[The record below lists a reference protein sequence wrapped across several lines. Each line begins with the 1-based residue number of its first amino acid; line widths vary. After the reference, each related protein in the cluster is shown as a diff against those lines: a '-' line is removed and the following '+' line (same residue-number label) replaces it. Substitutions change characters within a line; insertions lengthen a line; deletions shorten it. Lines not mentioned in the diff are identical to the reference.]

1 MNSAAPKVDKLS
13 LNKLP
18 DTELRRFMIEKDSPH
33 VELPGGHDFD
43 AAPAI
48 PLITSDYVRE
58 IRRFRYAGRDER
70 GLPKLKKAAS
80 GNIWRVTQAS
90 PDMATQAWWQA
101 MTNTASWGNSPR
113 PRSRPF
119 MSDPVSIPG
128 KIEAEAF
135 DDGGPDLSYA
145 DMDRK
150 IWSQIKERNIT
161 AFRVLEA
168 VDFEDADDDEGG
180 YAVARTEAGE
190 WMDYTVKVM
199 QDGEYRISARIATM
213 ESDGVLRIQ
222 FDGEEAIK
230 GASVPPTGGPQSWK
244 TIEIGRVT
252 LTSGIH
258 RMRIC
263 VDKGGFDLNWLDFSA
278 M

>member
-1 MNSAAPKVDKLS
+1 MS

-18 DTELRRFMIEKDSPH
+18 DTELRRFMIEKELPH

-48 PLITSDYVRE
+48 PLITSEYVRKMTPIS
-58 IRRFRYAGRDER
+58 IRRTRQR
-70 GLPKLKKAAS
+70 GLPKLKNAAS

-90 PDMATQAWWQA
+90 PNAATQAWWQT
-101 MTNTASWGNSPR
+101 MTDTASWGDAQR
-113 PRSRPF
+113 PHSRPF
-119 MSDPVSIPG
+119 MGDPLSIPG
-128 KIEAEAF
+128 RIEAEAF

-145 DMDRK
+145 DTDHK
-150 IWSQIKERNIT
+150 NWSQSKERDIT

-168 VDFEDADDDEGG
+168 VDFDEADDDGGG

-199 QDGEYRISARIATM
+199 QDAEYRISARVATA

-222 FDGEEAIK
+222 FDGEDAIK
-230 GASVPPTGGPQSWK
+230 ASLS
-244 TIEIGRVT
+244 
-252 LTSGIH
+252 SIH
-258 RMRIC
+258 RWPPIMEDDRDRTSQ
-263 VDKGGFDLNWLDFSA
+263 VDQRHSQNADLC
-278 M
+278 